1 MTKEIKSVAVL
12 GGGTMGAGIAGLCA
26 ERDIKVLILEIN
38 QDAVDA
44 AKDRLLNGIP
54 APIDNP
60 EKMAN
65 IETGTF
71 DKDLEKLK
79 NYDWICEAIIENA
92 EAKRGLI
99 KQVEEFRS
107 DHTILTS
114 NTSGILLKEISEGM
128 PDRLKKNLAVTHF
141 FNPVKVMKLLEIVP
155 GNNTDPETV
164 EALNLFCTQTLEK
177 GVVIAKDTI
186 SFIANRIGCFFM
198 FIGLHKGKEALD
210 RGLSQ
215 ERVDAILS
223 TPIGLPSTGLY
234 SLYDLIGLDV
244 MEMIGKNFAANL
256 PEGDLGK
263 QYGEFPEA
271 EKEMIT
277 NGQFG
282 RKTGGGFFRMTKNED
297 GSRNKET
304 YDLLTKIWR
313 PQKKEELDIND
324 INILFDDSPDGVL
337 AWDVYGITLCYAA
350 NLVPII
356 ADDIVSVDRA
366 MQWGFN
372 WSNGPFKAMDNIG
385 PYKIINKLEKEGK
398 ELPHMLKVLKE
409 NNAESFYNDQDE
421 QLSPEGNWISI

>member
-92 EAKRGLI
+92 EAKRELI
-99 KQVEEFRS
+99 KRVEEVRS

-141 FNPVKVMKLLEIVP
+141 FNPVKAMKLLEIVP
-155 GNNTDPETV
+155 GSDTDPETV
-164 EALNLFCTQTLEK
+164 EALNLFCSQTLEK

-198 FIGLHKGKEALD
+198 FIGLHKGKEALEK
-210 RGLSQ
+210 GLSQ

-282 RKTGGGFFRMTKNED
+282 RKTGGGFFRMTKNDD

-304 YDLLTKIWR
+304 FDLLTKAWR

-324 INILFDDSPDGVL
+324 INILFDDSPDGIL
-337 AWDVYGITLCYAA
+337 AWDVYGTTLFYAA

-372 WSNGPFKAMDNIG
+372 WSNGPFKAMDKIG
-385 PYKIINKLEKEGK
+385 PYKIIDKLEKEGI
-398 ELPHMLKVLKE
+398 ELPYMLKVLKE
-409 NNAESFYNDQDE
+409 NNSESFYNDRDE

>member
-99 KQVEEFRS
+99 KRVEEVRS

-141 FNPVKVMKLLEIVP
+141 FNPVKAMKLLEIVP
-155 GNNTDPETV
+155 GSDTDPETV

-210 RGLSQ
+210 KGLSQ

-304 YDLLTKIWR
+304 FDLLTKTWR
-313 PQKKEELDIND
+313 PQKKRR
-324 INILFDDSPDGVL
+324 V
-337 AWDVYGITLCYAA
+337 
-350 NLVPII
+350 
-356 ADDIVSVDRA
+356 R
-366 MQWGFN
+366 
-372 WSNGPFKAMDNIG
+372 
-385 PYKIINKLEKEGK
+385 YK
-398 ELPHMLKVLKE
+398 
-409 NNAESFYNDQDE
+409 
-421 QLSPEGNWISI
+421 

>member
-1 MTKEIKSVAVL
+1 
-12 GGGTMGAGIAGLCA
+12 
-26 ERDIKVLILEIN
+26 
-38 QDAVDA
+38 
-44 AKDRLLNGIP
+44 
-54 APIDNP
+54 
-60 EKMAN
+60 
-65 IETGTF
+65 
-71 DKDLEKLK
+71 
-79 NYDWICEAIIENA
+79 
-92 EAKRGLI
+92 
-99 KQVEEFRS
+99 
-107 DHTILTS
+107 
-114 NTSGILLKEISEGM
+114 M

-141 FNPVKVMKLLEIVP
+141 FNPVKAMKLLEIVP
-155 GNNTDPETV
+155 GSDTDPETV

-210 RGLSQ
+210 KGLSQ

-304 YDLLTKIWR
+304 FDLLTKTWR

-324 INILFDDSPDGVL
+324 INILFDDSSDGIL
-337 AWDVYGITLCYAA
+337 AWDVYGATLCYAA

-385 PYKIINKLEKEGK
+385 PYKIIDKLEKEGI
-398 ELPHMLKVLKE
+398 ELPYMLKVLKE

-421 QLSPEGNWISI
+421 QLSPEGKWISI